1 MVENVEDLR
10 AKLQFPSLGDREIL
24 KDREV
29 KVHESWP
36 NQAIRARVTKR
47 IDRRNVRTAIKP
59 GGGGMNLRRR
69 VHARWVR
76 RYRAGLV
83 RIADEIRTHGTG
95 GPCRNRGIAGRDEGR
110 KW

>member
-29 KVHESWP
+29 KVYESWP
-36 NQAIRARVTKR
+36 NQAISARVTKR

-59 GGGGMNLRRR
+59 SGCGVNLSKRGK
-69 VHARWVR
+69 ARWVR
-76 RYRAGLV
+76 RYRAGRV
-83 RIADEIRTHGTG
+83 RIADEIRPRGAAS
-95 GPCRNRGIAGRDEGR
+95 PCRNRGIA
-110 KW
+110 